1 MGHLYVI
8 FITTIIYV
16 NILIH
21 CILRYI
27 ICRVLYI
34 HLLYISKYT
43 VYCTNLHSIFEIL
56 ITRYNFSELMA
67 ACMRATY
74 GVSETKF
81 RKSRK
86 SISLDSIAKNLSG
99 ETNPGSRILL
109 VKMQSRKKTGENK

>member
-1 MGHLYVI
+1 M
-8 FITTIIYV
+8 
-16 NILIH
+16 
-21 CILRYI
+21 
-27 ICRVLYI
+27 YI

-56 ITRYNFSELMA
+56 ITRYRYNFSELMA

-86 SISLDSIAKNLSG
+86 SMSLDSIAKNLSG

-109 VKMQSRKKTGENK
+109 AKMQSRKKTGENK